1 MKVQIKN
8 EEYLKKILN
17 NLKKFDF
24 FISHHNENKNKKIK
38 KLLK

>member
-8 EEYLKKILN
+8 EEYLKKLLN

-24 FISHHNENKNKKIK
+24 FISHHNENKKQKNKKFV
-38 KLLK
+38 